1 MDGYIWIQRKT
12 GHKVGVC
19 GMNFFAS
26 WPTKEKS
33 ATLVSARVKADQRVQ
48 TTRYSDEGDVPLAV

>member
-33 ATLVSARVKADQRVQ
+33 ATLVSARVKADQRVD
-48 TTRYSDEGDVPLAV
+48 YSPL